1 MKLSK
6 LYCNQATFKNIRFN
20 LKGLNVI
27 SADVKSSL
35 NDKKNSHDLGKTKLA
50 ELIDFMLLKK
60 IKSKKEH
67 FFFKILD
74 ESGDSIFHDY
84 VFFLEIMLNSG
95 EFLTIRRSVESNT
108 KISFLL
114 NEQRIPEFS
123 ESLNWTYEDVSFDKA
138 KTILS
143 DYLSI
148 DIFKNKDYD
157 YRTSISYS
165 LRNQDDFG
173 DVYKLSKVKGK
184 DINWKPFMFDLLGFK
199 GDLLKLKYQSDA
211 KIADI
216 NKLIDSYKT
225 DASVRVE
232 DRDQIVAEKYN
243 VESEFKEIESK
254 IDKFNFYEQ
263 DKTLVRKGID
273 DLEANVSALNSISY
287 RLNYEIDK
295 LNKSIKNNFSFDMK
309 KVKKVFE
316 ESKIFFP
323 DQLVADYD
331 SLIAFNKKL
340 TIERNSALKE
350 TIKIKETELKDIDI
364 QLKESNKEREDLLSY
379 LTDSDTFAKFKFCQ
393 KELVKVEGKLSN
405 YREKLKAIDNI
416 LTKEDEIETLQDNIK
431 TTVKSLAAIFK
442 TTEKNDKYMKI
453 RASFTKFYKKI
464 MNEDAYISWRINTVD
479 NVEFVSPKVRSK
491 IDTNKDSAKDDGH
504 TYKKMLCVAFDLSIL
519 TAYNNE
525 SYYRFVY
532 HDDVLSQQD
541 NGIKLRLL
549 ELIDG
554 VLKEYDLQYML
565 SVIESDLPVGENGER
580 FQFSD
585 DDVVLRLH
593 DKDESGTL
601 FGLEF

>member
-74 ESGDSIFHDY
+74 EAGDSIFHDY

-95 EFLTIRRSVESNT
+95 EFLTIRRNVESNT
-108 KISFLL
+108 KISFSL

-199 GDLLKLKYQSDA
+199 GDLLKLKYQSDS

-216 NKLIDSYKT
+216 NKLIDSYKI

-295 LNKSIKNNFSFDMK
+295 LNKSIKNNFSFDME

-416 LTKEDEIETLQDNIK
+416 LTKEDEIETLQENIK

-442 TTEKNDKYMKI
+442 TTENNDKYMEI
-453 RASFTKFYKKI
+453 RTSFTKFYKKI

-585 DDVVLRLH
+585 DDVVLSLH

>member
-27 SADVKSSL
+27 SADVRSSL

-74 ESGDSIFHDY
+74 EAGDSIFHDY

-108 KISFLL
+108 KISFSL

-123 ESLNWTYEDVSFDKA
+123 ESLNWTYKDVSFDKA

-199 GDLLKLKYQSDA
+199 GYLLKLKYQSDA

-350 TIKIKETELKDIDI
+350 TIKVKETELKDIDI

-416 LTKEDEIETLQDNIK
+416 LEKEDQIETLKENIK

-442 TTEKNDKYMKI
+442 TTEKNDKYMEI
-453 RASFTKFYKKI
+453 RTSFTKFYKKI

-491 IDTNKDSAKDDGH
+491 TDTNKDSAKDDGH

-565 SVIESDLPVGENGER
+565 SVIESDLPVCENGER
-580 FQFSD
+580 FQFSY